1 MIRRFPA
8 IALTS
13 AAFALAALMGLI
25 GVGAARAR
33 PWRPGP
39 GGRHRDS
46 VLSHPLKTIAVLDML
61 TPSFEDERV
70 FKMQDMVE
78 EALTAKGDFTM
89 MYPND
94 LKAAVEK
101 TGAAEAYTTL
111 VRVWQQRR
119 VIDTPA
125 MEKVAETVGI
135 DAVVG
140 IEVTHWEQ
148 YQIDMTSEGNSTT
161 TVGLKISMY
170 SAREKLLLWQASM
183 IYVAK
188 SPPYNPSN
196 AVVET
201 GGEARAAGKSVAPK
215 PPEYVPTAQRVV
227 KEVSPPGRKRARAAR
242 RTAKKGTQPSD
253 ARNSLERGAPRG
265 EHERWMD
272 EALFEAER
280 AALAGECRWARS
292 CAGRA

>member
-13 AAFALAALMGLI
+13 AAFALAVLLGLV
-25 GVGAARAR
+25 GVGAAPR
-33 PWRPGP
+33 PALASKDQVAVTV
-39 GGRHRDS
+39 DS
-46 VLSHPLKTIAVLDML
+46 TFFSHPLKTIAVLDML

-101 TGAAEAYTTL
+101 TGAAEAYSTL

-135 DAVVG
+135 DALVG

-227 KEVSPPGRKRARAAR
+227 KDVFATWPKAGKGDKKDG
-242 RTAKKGTQPSD
+242 KKGD
-253 ARNSLERGAPRG
+253 K
-265 EHERWMD
+265 
-272 EALFEAER
+272 
-280 AALAGECRWARS
+280 
-292 CAGRA
+292 